1 MKTLKIL
8 SISIV
13 VILVTFTVACNKKNN
28 VQDLSSEISG
38 TYTGTL
44 KSNNQ
49 KNVSDAVADISESG
63 DNQIEIHCYGNE
75 IDTTFEQR
83 LFDDGDTIQ
92 MCSAGEDFYNEY
104 GHQMTNQ
111 GEHHD
116 MMTGTNDIS
125 WMHHMDEEH
134 DENDEHF
141 GFFKPSEG
149 IFSYTFNLMSGGVS
163 YTAVF
168 NGTKK

>member
-13 VILVTFTVACNKKNN
+13 AILVTFTVACNKKNN

-38 TYTGTL
+38 IYTGTL

-63 DNQIEIHCYGNE
+63 DNQIEIHCYGND
-75 IDTTFEQR
+75 IDTTFVQR

-92 MCSAGEDFYNEY
+92 MCSVGDAFYNEY

-111 GEHHD
+111 SEHHD
-116 MMTGTNDIS
+116 MMKDSEGMS
-125 WMHHMDEEH
+125 WAHHMDEEH
-134 DENDEHF
+134 DENDEHY
-141 GFFKPSEG
+141 GFFNLSEG
-149 IFSYTFNLMSGGVS
+149 TFSYTFNLMSGGVA
-163 YTAVF
+163 YTAIF